1 MGYKFNRDL
10 ESDEGR
16 DALKRTFN
24 DLDIGDLASIVA
36 YAQRHECHATTCRK
50 NSNPLDSTCKAGFP
64 QKPADE
70 TFIEVEE
77 KFNKAN
83 QMYLKIKMHVRR
95 SQESSETN

>member
-36 YAQRHECHATTCRK
+36 YA
-50 NSNPLDSTCKAGFP
+50 
-64 QKPADE
+64 
-70 TFIEVEE
+70 
-77 KFNKAN
+77 
-83 QMYLKIKMHVRR
+83 
-95 SQESSETN
+95 